1 MHMAALMVGSLV
13 VGSWV
18 LTSMFVRTVIYK
30 VSGF

>member
-1 MHMAALMVGSLV
+1 MHMVALMLGLLIVGTWL
-13 VGSWV
+13 

>member
-1 MHMAALMVGSLV
+1 MHMVALMLGSLI
-13 VGSWV
+13 VGTWL

>member
-1 MHMAALMVGSLV
+1 MHMAALMLGSLI
-13 VGSWV
+13 VGTWL